1 MIDLGSSMAQRVNR
15 RQLLRDRHFFQ
26 PMTTTL
32 SRESSSQPGFNRE
45 EWASAFRN
53 VDTEL
58 TSESLSP
65 ASGSIPLE
73 LAGTLYRNGPGL
85 VERGGHWLHN
95 HFDGD
100 GLIIAFRFDSGKLY
114 LTNRFVRTK
123 AYEEE
128 NVAGR
133 FLYRGAFGSKKTG
146 GPFANV
152 FDLRRKNIA
161 NHNVV
166 RLGDDLLALWEGG
179 LPHALD
185 PHSLQTKGLTQLRD
199 VLKPKQAFSSHPR
212 FDPGHHGTR
221 RLLTF
226 SLKPGSNS
234 SLTLLEFDESNES
247 GSSQS
252 GRLLHRRTD
261 IFRGYAFLHDFA
273 VTPNWAVF
281 LKNNIRF
288 TSLPYLL
295 GIKGAAQCLQLD
307 NRVKAQYW
315 LVPRDSG
322 SFAGA
327 PARVIDA
334 PPGFV
339 LHHLN
344 AWEDGDNTLYVD
356 SVFYEQSPIL
366 GPDESFKDVDFDLR
380 PEMRL
385 MRNKINLGAETVTSE
400 CLSSG
405 RCEFPTVNPLFEG
418 HDARFAWLAV
428 APRKCGGDP
437 LQAIKK
443 LDLQTGEEVLWSAA
457 PHGFVGEPVMVPSPL
472 GEAEDAGWLLF
483 LVWNGTRSAT
493 DLVILRADNLTEQS
507 RVELPLSLPYGLHG
521 SWSASA

>member
-1 MIDLGSSMAQRVNR
+1 MAQWTSR
-15 RQLLRDRHFFQ
+15 RQFVTNRCLIQ

-32 SRESSSQPGFNRE
+32 SRESNSQPGFNRE
-45 EWASAFRN
+45 EWAGAFRN
-53 VDTEL
+53 VEIEL
-58 TSESLSP
+58 TSEPLTP
-65 ASGSIPLE
+65 TTGSIPVE

-85 VERGGHWLHN
+85 VERAGHWLHN

-100 GLIIAFRFDSGKLY
+100 GLITACRFESGRLS

-128 NVAGR
+128 GLAGR
-133 FLYRGAFGSKKTG
+133 FLYRGAFGSKKPG
-146 GPFANV
+146 GLFANI

-185 PHSLQTKGLTQLRD
+185 PHTLQTKGLTCLRD
-199 VLKPKQAFSSHPR
+199 VLKPNQALSSHPR
-212 FDPGHHGTR
+212 FEPGHHGDR

-234 SLTLLEFDESNES
+234 SLTLLEFDASHAP
-247 GSSQS
+247 GSAQS

-261 IFRGYAFLHDFA
+261 TFKGYAFLHDLA

-288 TSLPYLL
+288 TLLPYLL
-295 GIKGAAQCLQLD
+295 GKKGAAQCLQLD
-307 NRVKAQYW
+307 NRVKAEFW

-322 SFAGA
+322 NHAGE
-327 PARVIDA
+327 PARIIDA

-344 AWEDGDNTLYVD
+344 AWEDGANTLCVD
-356 SVFYEQSPIL
+356 SVFYDESPIL
-366 GPDESFKDVDFDLR
+366 GPDEDFKDVDFDVR

-385 MRNKINLGAETVTSE
+385 MRNKINLSAETITSE

-418 HDARFAWLAV
+418 RHARFAWMAV
-428 APRKCGGDP
+428 AHRKSGGDP
-437 LQAIKK
+437 LQAIQK
-443 LDLQTGEEVLWSAA
+443 LDLQTGEKVFWSAA

-472 GEAEDAGWLLF
+472 KGDEDAGWLLF
-483 LVWNGTRSAT
+483 LVWNGSRSAT
-493 DLVILRADNLTEQS
+493 DLVILRADHLTEQA

-521 SWSASA
+521 SWSPLA